1 MNTEALLRVAEM
13 LELYEPA
20 PPHEIAD
27 FKALDFDM
35 KNWAWAEMP
44 DPDENNYCGTSV
56 CACGL
61 AALDPWFR
69 ARGFVLTAYN
79 ASAILPDI
87 IPMESAQELLEY
99 SSGSRNRGVPWI
111 SFDLT
116 YKGQRGM
123 DAVKD
128 FFELTELQAATL
140 FGDLGRHMSPLIVA
154 QNIRAVVAFFGA
166 LASPPAPELVDAP

>member
-69 ARGFVLTAYN
+69 ARGFVLTASSVFEKFYG
-79 ASAILPDI
+79 LP
-87 IPMESAQELLEY
+87 MRSAQELLEY
-99 SSGSRNRGVPWI
+99 SRRSHDRGMPSI
-111 SFDLT
+111 SFDLDH
-116 YKGQRGM
+116 KGERGM
-123 DAVKD
+123 EAVQA
-128 FFELTELQAATL
+128 FFDLDEIATEGL
-140 FGDLGRHMSPLIVA
+140 FGRSHLSALEVAALIRRFVAETGGSDA
-154 QNIRAVVAFFGA
+154 QNI
-166 LASPPAPELVDAP
+166 

>member
-1 MNTEALLRVAEM
+1 MNTEALLRVADL

-20 PPHEIAD
+20 PSHEIAD

-69 ARGFVLTAYN
+69 ARGFVLTATN
-79 ASAILPDI
+79 ALDILPTTVSV
-87 IPMESAQELLEY
+87 ESAEELLEY
-99 SSGSRNRGVPWI
+99 SRESRDRGMPWI
-111 SFDLT
+111 SFELA

-123 DAVKD
+123 DAVKA
-128 FFELTELQAATL
+128 FFELTELQAVTL
-140 FGDLGRHMSPLIVA
+140 FGDLGPHLTPLLVA
-154 QNIRAVVAFFGA
+154 QNIRAFVAGPEM
-166 LASPPAPELVDAP
+166 ASPPALELVDAP